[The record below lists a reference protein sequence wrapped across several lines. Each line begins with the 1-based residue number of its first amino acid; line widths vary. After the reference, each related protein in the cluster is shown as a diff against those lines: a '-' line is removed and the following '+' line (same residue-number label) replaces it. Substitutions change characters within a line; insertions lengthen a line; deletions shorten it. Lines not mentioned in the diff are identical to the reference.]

1 MSEVKSN
8 MFRSVLVIIV
18 LTCNSCFASGSNY
31 LTEKITELHNI
42 DRKVTSVVINTIYD
56 FRLSENAF
64 QLVSATVYHKNRDIE
79 SKNTYLYLYSNNE
92 VKKIEIAN
100 GPYDLSSSVKIDNQL
115 VFALYAPAG
124 MEYTRIYNIMIRENS
139 PEFKEIF
146 TCLGK
151 CFVKDFG
158 NGKASIY
165 RGSYKAY
172 NEWLNEEFIGAVVI

>member
-1 MSEVKSN
+1 
-8 MFRSVLVIIV
+8 MFRSVFLIIV
-18 LTCNSCFASGSNY
+18 LSCDACFASGSSY
-31 LTEKITELHNI
+31 LKEKITELHSP
-42 DRKVTSVVINTIYD
+42 DRKVTSVVINTTYD
-56 FRLSENAF
+56 FRLSENTF
-64 QLVSATVYHKNRDIE
+64 QLVSATVFHKNRDIE
-79 SKNTYLYLYSNNE
+79 SQNTYLYMYSSNE

-100 GPYDLSSSVKIDNQL
+100 GPYDLSSSVEIDNQL

-124 MEYTRIYNIMIRENS
+124 MEYTRIYKIMIRERT
-139 PEFKEIF
+139 PELKEIF